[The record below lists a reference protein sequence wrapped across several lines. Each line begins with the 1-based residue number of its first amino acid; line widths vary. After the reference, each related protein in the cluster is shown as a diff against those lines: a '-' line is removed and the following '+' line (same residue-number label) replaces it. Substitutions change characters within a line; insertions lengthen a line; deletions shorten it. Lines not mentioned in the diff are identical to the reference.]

1 MQNFKLTETQR
12 KKIARAQKMKSS
24 VILRLNKGQK
34 HPGGTPLL
42 LTEHQKATLNDGYSH
57 DIKLPYKKIKI
68 GGIIPILPILGGVG
82 ALTGIITSIVNAVK
96 NSRKSNALIDAA
108 RAAEELAK
116 QRLVN
121 EQKTGSGL
129 KYKFSN

>member
-12 KKIARAQKMKSS
+12 KKIARAKKMKSS

-42 LTEHQKATLNDGYSH
+42 LTEHQIATLNDGYSH
-57 DIKLPYKKIKI
+57 DIKLPYKKI
-68 GGIIPILPILGGVG
+68 GGIIPILPILGGIS

-108 RAAEELAK
+108 RVAEELAK

-121 EQKTGSGL
+121 EQKTGSSL
-129 KYKFSN
+129 KYKFSK

>member
-1 MQNFKLTETQR
+1 
-12 KKIARAQKMKSS
+12 
-24 VILRLNKGQK
+24 LNKSQK

-42 LTEHQKATLNDGYSH
+42 LTEHQIATLNDGYSH
-57 DIKLPYKKIKI
+57 DIKLPYKKT

-129 KYKFSN
+129 KYKFSK